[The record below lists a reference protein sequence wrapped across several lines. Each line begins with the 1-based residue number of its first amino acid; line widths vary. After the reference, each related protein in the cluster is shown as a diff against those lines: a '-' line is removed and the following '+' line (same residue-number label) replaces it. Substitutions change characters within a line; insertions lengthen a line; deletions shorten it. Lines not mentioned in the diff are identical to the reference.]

1 MMDLMLPGRG
11 DDPCL
16 SEDYEAQSAL
26 RTLLES
32 EKIQDAG
39 DEELYERICEQ
50 INYNQDLLSRVY
62 DLVEGLRDQEPAS
75 KEAGDALSR
84 LDRALNPRKEKY

>member
-1 MMDLMLPGRG
+1 MMDLMLSGRS
-11 DDPCL
+11 DPPTS

-32 EKIQDAG
+32 EKIQECCD
-39 DEELYERICEQ
+39 DELYERICEQ
-50 INYNQDLLSRVY
+50 IEYNQDLLSRVY
-62 DLVEGLRDQEPAS
+62 DLVEGLRNSETVG

-84 LDRALNPRKEKY
+84 VDRALNSRKERY